1 MNLQADEA
9 LRSEMFFVSIP
20 EVGPR
25 YSIKPGLDVIAIALD
40 DNGVPVLPFEALL
53 SAGSEFLLRL
63 LSSLRGKLSG
73 EEPAASGLIVDA
85 RGIGAVPVVV
95 MFALVAEDPALAIA
109 LLGTELAP
117 GIAGGI
123 SELELEDEDEV
134 PVVLFGAQEGIA
146 ANVPAVAHDGS
157 VFHLVF
163 SGSTSLA
170 PTVQAP
176 AIEERRETCFKQD
189 VGICRGWHIGAC
201 VSFGPCSEKGS
212 QEEQNGKDR
221 KELHSADD
229 WG

>member
-1 MNLQADEA
+1 MNLQANEA
-9 LRSEMFFVSIP
+9 LRSEMFFVGIP

-25 YSIKPGLDVIAIALD
+25 YPIKPSLDVIATALD
-40 DNGVPVLPFEALL
+40 DNGIPVIPFEALL
-53 SAGSEFLLRL
+53 SAGSEFLPGL
-63 LSSLRGKLSG
+63 LSRLRGKLSG
-73 EEPAASGLIVDA
+73 EEPAAPGLIVNA
-85 RGIGAVPVVV
+85 RGIRAVPVVV

-123 SELELEDEDEV
+123 SELELEDKDEV

-176 AIEERRETCFKQD
+176 AIEEGRETCFQQG
-189 VGICRGWHIGAC
+189 VGVCRGWHMGA
-201 VSFGPCSEKGS
+201 FIRLILCSEEGAE
-212 QEEQNGKDR
+212 EEQGKKQR
-221 KELHSADD
+221 KGLHSADD

>member
-1 MNLQADEA
+1 MNLQANEA
-9 LRSEMFFVSIP
+9 LRSKMLFVGIP
-20 EVGPR
+20 EVGSR
-25 YSIKPGLDVIAIALD
+25 YSIEPGLDVIATALD
-40 DNGVPVLPFEALL
+40 DDGVPVIPFETLLPAGGEFLPGLL
-53 SAGSEFLLRL
+53 SPLQ
-63 LSSLRGKLSG
+63 GKLSG
-73 EEPAASGLIVDA
+73 EEPAAPGLIVNA

-170 PTVQAP
+170 PTVEAP
-176 AIEERRETCFKQD
+176 AIEEWRETCFKQD

-212 QEEQNGKDR
+212 QEEQDGKDR